1 MRGAS
6 PLSPPAVRFML
17 FGSPGSE
24 KRVNR
29 IFFTGAA
36 APYAPDTFSGVPA
49 GTAAPCLRT
58 YDSLSKV
65 GRNVN
70 IPRHAFYYLGITTD
84 RRSLRTVN
92 ARPSEKQGACGSDV
106 IDVKRRADRSVP
118 RGVLKAICARG
129 AISRRA
135 QLQICRLWLPCRYAA
150 DRKRRVIRYGGSGFY
165 MFTAY
170 GAAVRRSDRRS
181 DRRSYH
187 RSDRR
192 SYHRTDRRSDY
203 RSDRRSYRRSY
214 RRLTV
219 LRSSRTAA

>member
-1 MRGAS
+1 MCGAS

-129 AISRRA
+129 QCPSGRSCKYAGYGCRA
-135 QLQICRLWLPCRYAA
+135 GTPQTENGVL
-150 DRKRRVIRYGGSGFY
+150 SG
-165 MFTAY
+165 
-170 GAAVRRSDRRS
+170 
-181 DRRSYH
+181 
-187 RSDRR
+187 
-192 SYHRTDRRSDY
+192 
-203 RSDRRSYRRSY
+203 
-214 RRLTV
+214 
-219 LRSSRTAA
+219 TAAPLLYVYGIRRCRASVRPTV

>member
-29 IFFTGAA
+29 IFTGAA

-70 IPRHAFYYLGITTD
+70 IPRHAFYYLGITTA

-92 ARPSEKQGACGSDV
+92 ARPSEEQGACGSDV

-118 RGVLKAICARG
+118 RGVLKAVCARRTM
-129 AISRRA
+129 SRRA

-150 DRKRRVIRYGGSGFY
+150 DRKRRIIRYGGSGFC

-181 DRRSYH
+181 DRRSY
-187 RSDRR
+187 RR
-192 SYHRTDRRSDY
+192 SYHRTDRRSYHRTD
-203 RSDRRSYRRSY
+203 RRSY

>member
-1 MRGAS
+1 M
-6 PLSPPAVRFML
+6 
-17 FGSPGSE
+17 
-24 KRVNR
+24 
-29 IFFTGAA
+29 
-36 APYAPDTFSGVPA
+36 
-49 GTAAPCLRT
+49 RT

-84 RRSLRTVN
+84 RRSLRTVD

-118 RGVLKAICARG
+118 RGVLKAVCARRTM
-129 AISRRA
+129 SRRA

-150 DRKRRVIRYGGSGFY
+150 DRKRRVIRYGGSGFC

-181 DRRSYH
+181 DRRSYRPSYRRSYH
-187 RSDRR
+187 PTDQRPYHRPARRSDRR
-192 SYHRTDRRSDY
+192 SYHRTD
-203 RSDRRSYRRSY
+203 RRSY

>member
-1 MRGAS
+1 M
-6 PLSPPAVRFML
+6 
-17 FGSPGSE
+17 
-24 KRVNR
+24 
-29 IFFTGAA
+29 
-36 APYAPDTFSGVPA
+36 
-49 GTAAPCLRT
+49 RT

-92 ARPSEKQGACGSDV
+92 ARPAEEQGACGSDV

-118 RGVLKAICARG
+118 RGILKAICARR

-135 QLQICRLWLPCRYAA
+135 QLQICRLWLPRRYAA
-150 DRKRRVIRYGGSGFY
+150 DRKRRIIRYGGSGFC

-181 DRRSYH
+181 DRRPYH
-187 RSDRR
+187 RTDRR
-192 SYHRTDRRSDY
+192 SYRRTDRRSDY
-203 RSDRRSYRRSY
+203 RSYRRTD